1 MRIDVVTI
9 FPDYLKVLDLS
20 LIGKAADRGPLDL
33 HVHDLRDHAHDRHR
47 TVDDTPLGGG
57 AGMVMKPD
65 VWGEALDEVLA
76 VDTPDAPRQVLIVP
90 TPAAP
95 PRTWPEPN
103 AWSSP
108 AAATRASTRAC
119 PSTTPPAASRCAS

>member
-65 VWGEALDEVLA
+65 VWGEALDEVRP
-76 VDTPDAPRQVLIVP
+76 VRSSSSPPPPGRSSP
-90 TPAAP
+90 SAP

-108 AAATRASTRAC
+108 VAATRASTRAC